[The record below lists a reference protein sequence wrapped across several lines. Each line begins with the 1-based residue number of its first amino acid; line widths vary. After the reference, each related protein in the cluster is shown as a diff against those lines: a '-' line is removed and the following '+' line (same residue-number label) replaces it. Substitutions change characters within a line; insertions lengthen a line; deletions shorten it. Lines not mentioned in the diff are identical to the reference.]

1 MPPFDRPFSAG
12 QAIAFAIAISFA
24 ANFLVRLLLTAA
36 LALQPA
42 LAGNLLF
49 AAGLESLLYLGVAW
63 FLGQAP
69 GPDWRSPGMGFE
81 SAKQSTLL
89 AAIALGVLL
98 HGPADLLESVVELRF
113 PMPPEQAAERLREL
127 LPSGAWTRLG
137 LLLAVAVLVP
147 IAEEAFFRGPLFRWL
162 SASLGAPGAIAI
174 SSLCFTLSH
183 TETRTFPALAVIAV
197 TLGWLRHRSASLW
210 PCVLLHAAFNATTL
224 LVLFAE
230 PPPSA
235 AAPEPSWLLAA
246 IGSAGTLA
254 LVSLLTREFRRSALS
269 QEASGA

>member
-49 AAGLESLLYLGVAW
+49 AAGLETLIYLGVAW

-69 GPDWRSPGMGFE
+69 SPDWRSLGLGFE
-81 SAKQSTLL
+81 ATKHSTLL

-98 HGPADLLESVVELRF
+98 HGPADLLESLVELRF

-127 LPSGAWTRLG
+127 LPAGAWTRVG
-137 LLLAVAVLVP
+137 LLLAVAILVP

-162 SASLGAPGAIAI
+162 FASLGAAGAIALT
-174 SSLCFTLSH
+174 SVCFTLSH
-183 TETRTFPALAVIAV
+183 AETRTFPALGVVAL
-197 TLGWLRHRSASLW
+197 TLGWLRHRSGSLW
-210 PCVLLHAAFNATTL
+210 PCVLLHGAFNATTL
-224 LVLFAE
+224 LVLFAQ
-230 PPPSA
+230 PPPSGV
-235 AAPEPSWLLAA
+235 APGPSWPLGA
-246 IGSAGTLA
+246 IGSAGALA
-254 LVSLLTREFRRSALS
+254 LVSLLTREFRRSALT
-269 QEASGA
+269 QEASRA